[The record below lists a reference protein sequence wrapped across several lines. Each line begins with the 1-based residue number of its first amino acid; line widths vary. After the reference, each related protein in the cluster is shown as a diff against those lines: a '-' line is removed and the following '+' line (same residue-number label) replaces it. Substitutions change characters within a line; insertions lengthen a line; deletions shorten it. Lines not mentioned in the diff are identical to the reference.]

1 MVFFWF
7 GAIVVFAI
15 LEMASTQLI
24 SIWLAFGAIGALIAQ
39 MLGATVLVQWIVFV
53 ILSALLLVCTR
64 PLTTKL
70 LVKKITRTNSDK
82 LIGKE
87 AVVTEE
93 IVNLQAKGAVKI
105 DGKTWTARSVKEDT
119 VISQGSIVLV
129 REIEG
134 VKLLVELPSEAEQE
148 GTAAEGPAPSEQ

>member
-148 GTAAEGPAPSEQ
+148 GTAEGPAPSEQ

>member
-1 MVFFWF
+1 MTDQN
-7 GAIVVFAI
+7 
-15 LEMASTQLI
+15 LLKH
-24 SIWLAFGAIGALIAQ
+24 
-39 MLGATVLVQWIVFV
+39 
-53 ILSALLLVCTR
+53 LSKKY
-64 PLTTKL
+64 PD
-70 LVKKITRTNSDK
+70 VKS
-82 LIGKE
+82 
-87 AVVTEE
+87 ATEE

-148 GTAAEGPAPSEQ
+148 GTAEGPAPSEQ